1 MTPAL
6 PSSTMKSI
14 QWTCPNKNR
23 QKQLSFNNATSVPTL
38 SGSQV
43 LIKVHAT
50 SVNPIDWKIMKGGM
64 LWHLLPKFK
73 TPGLDVAGTVVALG
87 PEVGQADS
95 ELKIQIGDEVMAML
109 DFRVSGAMQEYA
121 VADVSLIT
129 RKPQRWSFEQAA
141 AYPTVATLVWISLVD
156 RGKIKRGDKVLING
170 ASGGTGKCEKYCVP
184 SGCFLDSTV
193 NPPFSTI
200 FRIFF

>member
-1 MTPAL
+1 
-6 PSSTMKSI
+6 
-14 QWTCPNKNR
+14 
-23 QKQLSFNNATSVPTL
+23 
-38 SGSQV
+38 
-43 LIKVHAT
+43 
-50 SVNPIDWKIMKGGM
+50 MKGGM